1 MNEASQTMHRPT
13 PREAAHRP
21 RPDAAIAGR
30 YAAFLVALLVALAA
44 VVACSSSPVDSEA
57 TPDAAV
63 SPSTAP
69 RTGQQIFASTCS
81 ACHGVGG
88 EGQPNWHIPKE
99 DGTLPAPPL
108 NGDGHTWHHPDGWLY
123 RVVSQGGRIQE
134 GPSVPN
140 FRSGMPAFGDTLS
153 HEEIIDV
160 LTYVKDLWG
169 DKMSRSGLNIS
180 EAQAFVSEADP
191 FPASE
196 N

>member
-1 MNEASQTMHRPT
+1 MRRVFS
-13 PREAAHRP
+13 
-21 RPDAAIAGR
+21 GR
-30 YAAFLVALLVALAA
+30 VGHSLRSHVATTGKFAVLLAALLVALAT
-44 VVACSSSPVDSEA
+44 VVACSSSPGESEA
-57 TPDAAV
+57 TPDGAT
-63 SPSTAP
+63 SPTPAP

-81 ACHGVGG
+81 TCHGVGG

-108 NGDGHTWHHPDGWLY
+108 NGAGHTWHHPDGWLY

-140 FRSGMPAFGDTLS
+140 FRSGMPAFGDSLA
-153 HEEIIDV
+153 HEEIVDV
-160 LTYVKDLWG
+160 LIYVKSLWE
-169 DKMSRSGLNIS
+169 DKMSRSGLKIS

-191 FPASE
+191 FPESG